1 MLNQQGD
8 VLMFRVDEIPKDAK
22 KLNHLVIMEG
32 ELTGHAHR
40 VSEGI
45 AYLFEHGSTK
55 YIQVVSEKAVVTHE
69 EHHAQTLDKGSYRIN
84 QVKEYDHF
92 LEESRA
98 VID

>member
-1 MLNQQGD
+1 MMNQQGD
-8 VLMFRVDEIPKDAK
+8 VLMFRVEEIPKGAK
-22 KLNHLVIMEG
+22 KLNHCVLMEG

-55 YIQVVSEKAVVTHE
+55 YLQVVSEKAVVTHE
-69 EHHAQTLDKGSYRIN
+69 EHHAQTLDKGIYKIG

-92 LEESRA
+92 LEESRFVA
-98 VID
+98 D